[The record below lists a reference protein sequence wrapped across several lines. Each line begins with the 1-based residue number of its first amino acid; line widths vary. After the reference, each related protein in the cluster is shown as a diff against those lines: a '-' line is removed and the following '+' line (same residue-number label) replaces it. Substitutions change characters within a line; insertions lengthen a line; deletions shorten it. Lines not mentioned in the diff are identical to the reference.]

1 MNKVKDDKGITLL
14 ALTITVFVMVIVM
27 GTLIYNANNQVKVQ
41 KVNKLYSDI
50 ELINDKVSDYY
61 LKYNTLPL
69 KKIGDETVGYCSA
82 DGLVNILKA
91 NGAENSKTQ
100 DDLLDKADSK
110 TNESTYYVIDLSKMD
125 NLTLNYGSE
134 YRTWTG
140 GTEKQD
146 LYIINEKSH
155 HIYYPKGVL
164 VDEKLYYSYK
174 TEPKGDTVLP
184 EEQYGITGLTVINTK
199 EGNNEKRIFDYAVSV
214 ANNLDEIYIAKG
226 GKVDL
231 RANVLIK
238 VPNDNS
244 ISHVYYSILEA
255 NESEKEFTECPVNV
269 VDPDD
274 DAQNVTYSISV
285 LSPKMPSEEYTLW
298 LRIIDGKGNETI
310 TDKHIQNPGA
320 VQNVDN
326 KVRIVEKE
334 ITLNVPTLN
343 ANPAPS
349 LPVDSVEV
357 TIKYAADKLSNIC
370 YGEGL
375 TLEQAQS
382 EYTPIASTVSYTEDQ
397 EDGER
402 IYTLVV
408 KEDEYLSVKAQDP
421 YGNITTSYISLQ
433 DVLTLK
439 EFDRNATEGKIDV
452 VWLDTDNNVIPT
464 PNAPVL
470 KIKDENQ
477 VEWGLT
483 AVDYDANEPDHWK
496 AVADPVN
503 TEWYKYIAQP
513 DKVADDAEGTS
524 RWANARA
531 NDGSLFVW
539 IPRYA
544 YKITYYN
551 EDKTEILGYST
562 NKGIIN
568 AKGRVIYPTDENYA
582 DNYQVK
588 TEGYRDYIVHPAFT
602 KDAKNGGGWD
612 NELEGIWFG
621 KFEAVKNTTD
631 TSVKV
636 VAGKS
641 SWMNLVIN
649 EMYNYGLTATYGG
662 SNNSSNILQSHMIK
676 NSEWGAVAYLAHSQ
690 FGINQGNIMK
700 NTLGYITTMETEI
713 FKSTTHNETGVF
725 GLNGGTYI
733 FVASYINNGS
743 QSLIDYGNYN
753 PNSILDY
760 NLLYESI
767 ESESNKFKMVYKSI
781 STSAQSTHKTD
792 YYSNSWIRGDA
803 IFETSCKYEKNN
815 SWFLSQTW
823 YPGGAEAVFF
833 VREGGY
839 SSDGAGMYYFGRNK
853 GQKGTGLGFRVALC
867 Y

>member
-69 KKIGDETVGYCSA
+69 KKVEDEIVGYCSA
-82 DGLVNILKA
+82 EGLVNILKA

-110 TNESTYYVIDLSKMD
+110 TNQSTYYVIDLSKMD
-125 NLTLNYGSE
+125 NLTLNYGSG
-134 YRTWTG
+134 YSTWTG
-140 GTEKQD
+140 GTDNQD

-174 TEPKGDTVLP
+174 TEPKGDAVLP
-184 EEQYGITGLTVINTK
+184 EEQYGITGLTVLNTK

-214 ANNLDEIYIAKG
+214 ANNPDEIYIAKG

-231 RANVLIK
+231 RANVLLK

-244 ISHVYYSILEA
+244 ISHVYYSILEV
-255 NESEKEFTECPVNV
+255 NESEKEFTECSVNV
-269 VDPDD
+269 VDLDND
-274 DAQNVTYSISV
+274 EQNVTYSISI
-285 LSPKMPSEEYTLW
+285 LSQKMPVGEYTLW
-298 LRIIDGKGNETI
+298 LRVIDGKGNETV
-310 TDKHIQNPGA
+310 TDKHIQNPGS

-343 ANPAPS
+343 SNPT
-349 LPVDSVEV
+349 LPVDSVNVE
-357 TIKYAADKLSNIC
+357 IKYDATKLNNIS

-382 EYTPIASTVSYTEDQ
+382 SYTPIPSTAEYITDQ

-408 KEDEYLSVKAQDP
+408 QEDEYLTVKAQDP
-421 YGNITTSYISLQ
+421 YGNTTTSYISLQ

-452 VWLDTDNNVIPT
+452 VWIDTNNNVISS

-483 AVDYDANEPDHWK
+483 AVDYDANEADHWK
-496 AVADPVN
+496 AVTDPTTAD
-503 TEWYKYIAQP
+503 WYSYVAQP
-513 DKVADDAEGTS
+513 DKVGDAEQGTS

-531 NDGSLFVW
+531 TDGSLFVW

-551 EDKTEILGYST
+551 ADKTEILGYST
-562 NKGIIN
+562 NRGIIN

-621 KFEAVKNTTD
+621 KFEAVKNTAD

-636 VAGKS
+636 VAGQS
-641 SWMNLVIN
+641 SWRQLRIN
-649 EMYNYGLTATYGG
+649 YIYNYGLTATYGG
-662 SNNSSNILQSHMIK
+662 SNNSRNILQSHMIK
-676 NSEWGAVAYLAHSQ
+676 NSEWGVIVYLAHSQ
-690 FGINQGNIMK
+690 FGLNGGNIIG
-700 NTLGYITTMETEI
+700 NNSENYYTGGSDDITTVYANNV
-713 FKSTTHNETGVF
+713 FGSTTHNLYGIYDTSEDNYEYT
-725 GLNGGTYI
+725 
-733 FVASYINNGS
+733 ASYVNNGHEY
-743 QSLIDYGNYN
+743 LEKYGNYD
-753 PNSILDY
+753 SDRLVY
-760 NLLYESI
+760 KLYGDAPKEGDTIDERAEST
-767 ESESNKFKMVYKSI
+767 KFKTVYRSI
-781 STSAQSTHKTD
+781 SNNGNIKTNQED
-792 YYSNSWIRGDA
+792 YYLNSELRGDA
-803 IFETSCKYEKNN
+803 IFETSSKWQGST
-815 SWFLSQTW
+815 SW
-823 YPGGAEAVFF
+823 YKG
-833 VREGGY
+833 R
-839 SSDGAGMYYFGRNK
+839 SDFP
-853 GQKGTGLGFRVALC
+853 TSLERVLC
-867 Y
+867 